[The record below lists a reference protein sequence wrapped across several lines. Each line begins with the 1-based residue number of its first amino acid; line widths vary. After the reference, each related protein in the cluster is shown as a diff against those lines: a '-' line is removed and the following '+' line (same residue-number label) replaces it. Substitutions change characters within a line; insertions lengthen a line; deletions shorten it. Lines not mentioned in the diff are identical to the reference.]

1 MVAAGRML
9 GADQK
14 VVLHLLDIPPAA
26 KALEGVRMELLDA
39 AFPLLEGELLL
50 ILLLAFWGEAPAKKQ
65 TTPAGRNSH
74 APPPP

>member
-9 GADQK
+9 GPDQR

-39 AFPLLEGELLL
+39 AFPLLEGECVCGGSS
-50 ILLLAFWGEAPAKKQ
+50 LAVRHSRRRK
-65 TTPAGRNSH
+65 TR
-74 APPPP
+74 